1 MNLQPENKLNAD
13 LTEIFKKLELDT
25 KFAVVNVSVRADL
38 SDFQ

>member
-25 KFAVVNVSVRADL
+25 RFAEIGRAHV
-38 SDFQ
+38 